1 MVISYQYVAK
11 IFTNEN
17 EEFKSE
23 IDFLEC
29 LSESIFFT
37 KNHFF
42 TNKNIFYKQL
52 STKSIEIYS
61 CMYHDVILSNRYYR
75 EKLYIYILLVDN
87 CL

>member
-1 MVISYQYVAK
+1 MLQRSSPTK
-11 IFTNEN
+11 MKSSNLRSIFWNVCPN
-17 EEFKSE
+17 Q
-23 IDFLEC
+23 
-29 LSESIFFT
+29 FFT

-75 EKLYIYILLVDN
+75 EKLYISILLVDN